1 MFDVF
6 FLGENTE
13 LLEKIP
19 FAKKIDSV
27 EDVKSKT
34 KMFWLV
40 DTDVEVLDYGV
51 FDFKPDIYDYEYEHV
66 WKWDPA
72 NYGGVSLLPKRK
84 NQGTKEI
91 NTVVCKKKFQV
102 IRQTDPGDFFDK
114 NPHSNH
120 VWCVDPE
127 YVLSDDIDWAPSN
140 FEPNYIHSFHLRG
153 QLEHKYPDKEG
164 GVKLYPRNW
173 QDADMKY
180 HVFLNT
186 DVSYPVL
193 YVSDPD
199 DYSARDKFDE
209 QYVWL
214 IDSDHKINPNTL
226 DWVPNPFENTMIHSF
241 RMPYQLQEKYPM
253 KLGGIRLVP
262 KNWSDAEL
270 KIHPDCP
277 VEDEAYDVFYVDE
290 DDFNADI
297 YTELADRTKTEWFWA
312 VDREYEFNGKLFY
325 VPASHEQDAIHV
337 FKIKG
342 QLTER
347 YPDEITEPWDT
358 RCGGIRLINKNFDM
372 TKHKYQDSVVPV
384 KYDIFYTDNLVT
396 NFQTF
401 ARKSR
406 TKMFWLIDSEYQ
418 LDNNFKVVVPK
429 HEQKF
434 ILNYQH
440 EQLQHRYPENAGG
453 IYLIPKDFD
462 HRSQTKYK
470 GPLDSSDRKYPILR
484 VSDVD
489 NFTDITEDCWVI
501 DEGYQ
506 IDDDK
511 LAWAPNV
518 FERHSIHTF
527 HLANQLEHKYPEA
540 MGGVRWVPLEWD
552 GNYVI
557 HQNLNN
563 VERRYP
569 VTFVADPSVPPEKDE
584 PQWLVDELYR
594 VTDEINWLPDSF
606 DNDKVHVFHVKDQ
619 LTSKYTESMGGVY
632 WWPGNNTDAELK
644 IHSEPLN
651 LSVVT
656 YPVVQVTDPGDY
668 SEVTSAC
675 WLVDSDYEI
684 EKVISVIPWQNSA
697 EKDMLHTFHVAGQL
711 EHKYPE
717 AIGGVR
723 WVPENWQDA
732 DVKIHEN
739 PLFSDPLDFDRFTD
753 EETGRRE
760 STTGWFWVVDTE
772 VDVLPDFDFGFVP
785 KVWDKGKTHIWQKLN
800 PITKKQYDYDGVK
813 LCPKVSEA
821 KGRPKYIREVS
832 CIQHEYP
839 KLYLKGHEDILEQIL
854 AFEAKTET
862 TMYWLI
868 DPYVKISEDFD
879 FSYYPTQ
886 WDRKNVHVF
895 SDQEFNHRGVR
906 LIPTGLITNGEHT
919 VKDIQTNS
927 FVKLKKMPEVA
938 SERVVWPVIP
948 VTSKKQF
955 IKAMEKHRESGIDFV
970 WSIDDDVNVNQDVID
985 QSFVPELSNAHSVHL
1000 WQKINRDKVHSYGGL
1015 RLWPTHRDYSDL
1027 TTDSLTTN
1035 KIKNI
1040 QYVKSPGSEIIPYD
1054 IVFISYKERF
1064 ADQTYK
1070 HLRKRF
1076 DALRVQNVTGI
1087 FNAHKQAAQKARTK
1101 MFWVVDADA
1110 MIDENFNFDY
1120 VPDVYDQKTVHVW
1133 NSVNPVTGSEYG
1145 YGGVKLFNTEQV
1157 REATSWGLDFT
1168 TGLSTDFKAMPEIS
1182 CTTRFN
1188 TDAFSTWRS
1197 AFRECVKL
1205 TLKDDAD
1212 SEQRLNAWLNPLSDA
1227 AFSQDAKQG
1236 AEMGMQYA
1244 LDNQD
1249 NIAGLDKINDFVWLG
1264 QYYKEVVG
1272 NTVK

>member
-6 FLGENTE
+6 FLGNNTE
-13 LLEKIP
+13 LQEKIP
-19 FAKKIDSV
+19 FAKRIDSV
-27 EDVKSKT
+27 EDVKTKT
-34 KMFWLV
+34 KMFWMV
-40 DTDVEVLDYGV
+40 DPDVEILDYGV
-51 FDFKPDIYDYEYEHV
+51 FDFKPSIYDYEYEHV

-72 NYGGVSLLPKRK
+72 NYGGVSLIPKK
-84 NQGTKEI
+84 QMQGTKEI

-173 QDADMKY
+173 RDADIKY

-199 DYSARDKFDE
+199 NYSARDKFDE

-214 IDSDHKINPNTL
+214 IDENHKINPNTL
-226 DWVPNPFENTMIHSF
+226 DWVPNPFENTFIHSF

-262 KNWSDAEL
+262 KDWQDADL

-277 VEDEAYDVFYVDE
+277 VEDEAYDVFFVDE
-290 DDFNADI
+290 DDFNAEV
-297 YTELADRTKTEWFWA
+297 YTELAERAKTDWFWV

-325 VPASHEQDAIHV
+325 VPAYHEQESIHV
-337 FKIKG
+337 FKIKD

-347 YPDEITEPWDT
+347 YPEEITEPWDT
-358 RCGGIRLINKNFDM
+358 RCGGIRLVNKNFDM

-453 IYLIPKDFD
+453 IYLIPKNFD
-462 HRSQTKYK
+462 HRTQTKYK
-470 GPLDSSDRKYPILR
+470 GRLDSSDKKYPILR
-484 VSDVD
+484 VTDVD

-518 FERHSIHTF
+518 FERNSIHTF

-563 VERRYP
+563 VEKRYP
-569 VTFVADPSVPPEKDE
+569 VTFVSDPSIPPEKDE

-619 LTSKYTESMGGVY
+619 LTNKYTENMGGVY
-632 WWPGNNTDAELK
+632 WWPGNNPDAEIK
-644 IHSEPLN
+644 IHVEPLN

-656 YPVVQVTDPGDY
+656 YPVVQVNDPDDY
-668 SEVTSAC
+668 SNVTSAC

-697 EKDMLHTFHVAGQL
+697 EQNMIHTFHVAGQL
-711 EHKYPE
+711 DHKYPE

-732 DVKIHEN
+732 DIKIHETA
-739 PLFSDPLDFDRFTD
+739 LFSDPLDFDRFAD

-760 STTGWFWVVDTE
+760 STTGWFWVIDPD

-785 KVWDKGKTHIWQKLN
+785 KVWDKGKTHVWQKLN
-800 PITKKQYDYDGVK
+800 PITGKQYDYDGVK

-821 KGRPKYIREVS
+821 KGRPKYIREIAS
-832 CIQHEYP
+832 IQHEYP

-854 AFEAKTET
+854 TFESETDT

-868 DPYVKISEDFD
+868 DPFVQIPEDFD

-886 WDRKNVHVF
+886 WDAKNVHVF
-895 SDQEFNHRGVR
+895 SDQDFNHRGVR

-919 VKDIQTNS
+919 LKDIQTNS
-927 FVKLKKMPEVA
+927 FDKLKKMPEVA
-938 SERVVWPVIP
+938 SERPVWPVIP
-948 VTSKKQF
+948 VTTKKEF
-955 IKAMEKHRESGIDFV
+955 VKAIDTHRESGINFV
-970 WSIDDDVNVNQDVID
+970 WSIDDDVKVDQNIID
-985 QSFVPELSNAHSVHL
+985 QSFIPELSNVDSVHL

-1027 TTDSLTTN
+1027 TTDSLTKN

-1040 QYVKSPGSEIIPYD
+1040 QYVKSPGSEIIPYE
-1054 IVFISYKERF
+1054 IVFISYREPF
-1064 ADQTYK
+1064 ANQSYK
-1070 HLRKRF
+1070 HLTERF
-1076 DALRVQNVTGI
+1076 NAIRVKDVKGI
-1087 FNAHKQAAQKARTK
+1087 FEAHKAAAEKVSTK

-1110 MIDENFNFDY
+1110 IIDENFNFEY

-1133 NSVNPVTGSEYG
+1133 NSKNPVTGMEYG

-1182 CTTRFN
+1182 CVTKFN

-1205 TLKDDAD
+1205 TLKDDTE
-1212 SEQRLNAWLNPLSDA
+1212 SEQRLNAWLNPLPEAD
-1227 AFSQDAKQG
+1227 FSQDAKQG
-1236 AEMGMQYA
+1236 AQMGMQYA
-1244 LDNQD
+1244 LDNQENIKELD
-1249 NIAGLDKINDFVWLG
+1249 NINNFKWLG
-1264 QYYKEVVG
+1264 QYYRQKTG
-1272 NTVK
+1272 KSIK

>member
-1 MFDVF
+1 M
-6 FLGENTE
+6 
-13 LLEKIP
+13 
-19 FAKKIDSV
+19 
-27 EDVKSKT
+27 
-34 KMFWLV
+34 
-40 DTDVEVLDYGV
+40 
-51 FDFKPDIYDYEYEHV
+51 
-66 WKWDPA
+66 
-72 NYGGVSLLPKRK
+72 
-84 NQGTKEI
+84 QGTKEI

-173 QDADMKY
+173 RDADIKY

-199 DYSARDKFDE
+199 NYSARDKFDE

-214 IDSDHKINPNTL
+214 IDENHKINPNTL
-226 DWVPNPFENTMIHSF
+226 DWVPNPFENTFIHSF

-262 KNWSDAEL
+262 KDWQDADL

-277 VEDEAYDVFYVDE
+277 VEDEAYDVFFVDE
-290 DDFNADI
+290 DDFNAEV
-297 YTELADRTKTEWFWA
+297 YTELAERAKTDWFWV

-325 VPASHEQDAIHV
+325 VPAYHEQESIHV
-337 FKIKG
+337 FKIKD

-347 YPDEITEPWDT
+347 YPEEITEPWDT
-358 RCGGIRLINKNFDM
+358 RCGGIRLVNKNFDM

-453 IYLIPKDFD
+453 IYLIPKNFD
-462 HRSQTKYK
+462 HRTQTKYK
-470 GPLDSSDRKYPILR
+470 GRLDSSDKKYPILR
-484 VSDVD
+484 VTDVD

-518 FERHSIHTF
+518 FERNSIHTF

-563 VERRYP
+563 VEKRYP
-569 VTFVADPSVPPEKDE
+569 VTFVSDPSIPPEKDE

-619 LTSKYTESMGGVY
+619 LTNKYTENMGGVY
-632 WWPGNNTDAELK
+632 WWPGNNPDAEIK
-644 IHSEPLN
+644 IHVEPLN

-656 YPVVQVTDPGDY
+656 YPVVQVNDPDDY
-668 SEVTSAC
+668 SNVTSAC

-697 EKDMLHTFHVAGQL
+697 EQNMIHTFHVAGQL
-711 EHKYPE
+711 DHKYPE

-732 DVKIHEN
+732 DIKIHETA
-739 PLFSDPLDFDRFTD
+739 LFSDPLDFDRFAD

-760 STTGWFWVVDTE
+760 STTGWFWVIDPD

-785 KVWDKGKTHIWQKLN
+785 KVWDKGKTHVWQKLN
-800 PITKKQYDYDGVK
+800 PITGKQYDYDGVK

-821 KGRPKYIREVS
+821 KGRPKYIREIAS
-832 CIQHEYP
+832 IQHEYP

-854 AFEAKTET
+854 TFESETDT

-868 DPYVKISEDFD
+868 DPFVQIPEDFD

-886 WDRKNVHVF
+886 WDVKNVHVF
-895 SDQEFNHRGVR
+895 SDQDFNHRGVR

-919 VKDIQTNS
+919 LKDIQTNS
-927 FVKLKKMPEVA
+927 FDKLKKMPEVA
-938 SERVVWPVIP
+938 SERPVWPVIP
-948 VTSKKQF
+948 VTTKKEF
-955 IKAMEKHRESGIDFV
+955 VKAIDTHRESGINFV
-970 WSIDDDVNVNQDVID
+970 WSIDDDVKVDQNIID
-985 QSFVPELSNAHSVHL
+985 QSFIPELSNVDSVHL
-1000 WQKINRDKVHSYGGL
+1000 WQKMNRDKVHSYGGL

-1027 TTDSLTTN
+1027 TTDSLTKN

-1040 QYVKSPGSEIIPYD
+1040 QYVKSPGSEIIPYE
-1054 IVFISYKERF
+1054 IVFISYREPF
-1064 ADQTYK
+1064 ANQSYK
-1070 HLRKRF
+1070 HLTERF
-1076 DALRVQNVTGI
+1076 NAIRVKDVKGI
-1087 FNAHKQAAQKARTK
+1087 FEAHKAAAEKVSTK

-1110 MIDENFNFDY
+1110 IIDENFNFEY
-1120 VPDVYDQKTVHVW
+1120 VPDIYDQKTVHVW
-1133 NSVNPVTGSEYG
+1133 NSKNPVTGMEYG

-1182 CTTRFN
+1182 CVTKFN

-1205 TLKDDAD
+1205 TLKDDTE
-1212 SEQRLNAWLNPLSDA
+1212 SEQRLNAWLNPLPEAD
-1227 AFSQDAKQG
+1227 FSQDAKQG
-1236 AEMGMQYA
+1236 AQMGMQYA
-1244 LDNQD
+1244 LDNQENIKELD
-1249 NIAGLDKINDFVWLG
+1249 NINNFKWLG
-1264 QYYKEVVG
+1264 QYYRQKTG
-1272 NTVK
+1272 KSIK